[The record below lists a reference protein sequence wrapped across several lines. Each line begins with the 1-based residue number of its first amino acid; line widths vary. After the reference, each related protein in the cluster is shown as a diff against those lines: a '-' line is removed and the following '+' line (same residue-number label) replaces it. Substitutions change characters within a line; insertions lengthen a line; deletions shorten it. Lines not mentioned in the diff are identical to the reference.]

1 MEERPISD
9 ISYEQFLKEEKLMGS
24 RCKQCDALYVPPR
37 PICVECH
44 STEMAWE
51 EMSGSGKLGAFTCIA
66 IGPSFMRAQGY
77 DRKNPYCSGVVELAE
92 GARVD
97 ARIDGV
103 DTRNPETIKIGL
115 PLKVVDTRN
124 PETIKIG
131 LPLKVQFLHRTE
143 DGPARTYLAFRPS

>member
-1 MEERPISD
+1 MEDRLISD

-37 PICVECH
+37 PICIECH

-66 IGPSFMRAQGY
+66 IGPSFMRAEGY

-103 DTRNPETIKIGL
+103 DAQNPETIKIG
-115 PLKVVDTRN
+115 
-124 PETIKIG
+124 I
-131 LPLKVQFLHRTE
+131 PLKVQFLHRPE